1 MPPASPPIP
10 PVPVGIRFR
19 MCSQAATTG
28 AMVACTTRTPSG
40 SGGLPQPTVIV
51 MRTTWPCVVAFSTP
65 SITIVRPTGL
75 LSAAS
80 PTPPNTRRY
89 PLSYVWSG
97 LYVWYAD
104 TGKLQYQSSDGLF
117 WSLTPTTSVGRPAA
131 YYLRLNVNL
140 IPQEIGVKEYGFA
153 LRCVGGEENRQLYQ
167 RYSD

>member
-1 MPPASPPIP
+1 M
-10 PVPVGIRFR
+10 
-19 MCSQAATTG
+19 M
-28 AMVACTTRTPSG
+28 
-40 SGGLPQPTVIV
+40 
-51 MRTTWPCVVAFSTP
+51 
-65 SITIVRPTGL
+65 TIKCLVL

-80 PTPPNTRRY
+80 SYSTSARRY

-97 LYVWYAD
+97 LYSWYAD

-117 WSLTPTTSVGRPAA
+117 WSLTPTTSAGRPAA